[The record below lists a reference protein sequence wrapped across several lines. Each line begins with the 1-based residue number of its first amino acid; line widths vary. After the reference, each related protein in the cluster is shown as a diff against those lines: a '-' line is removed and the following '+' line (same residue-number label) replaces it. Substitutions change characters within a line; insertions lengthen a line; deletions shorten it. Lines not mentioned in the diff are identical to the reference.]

1 MEVFMIRLIT
11 CIKRKTDITP
21 RKFRGYWD
29 DPQFEILLDN
39 LVSLLEPFRISR
51 KLTLQVSANIRI
63 MQARKS
69 KEPYDAV
76 IEWWFESASQLAPL
90 LSRPEAHAALKEMM
104 KYQSQF
110 VDIAKSPS
118 FFTEA

>member
-11 CIKRKTDITP
+11 CITRKTDITP

-29 DPQFEILLDN
+29 NPQFEILLDN

-51 KLTLQVSANIRI
+51 KLTLQVGANIRI
-63 MQARKS
+63 MQARKT

-76 IEWWFESASQLAPL
+76 IEWWFESASQLGPL
-90 LSRPEAHAALKEMM
+90 LARPEAHAALKEMM
-104 KYQSQF
+104 KYQGQF
-110 VDIAKSPS
+110 IDLSKSPS

>member
-1 MEVFMIRLIT
+1 MIRLVT
-11 CIKRKTDITP
+11 CIKRKKEITP
-21 RKFRGYWD
+21 KKFRDYWN
-29 DPQFEILLDN
+29 DPHFEILLDN

-63 MQARKS
+63 MQARKT
-69 KEPYDAV
+69 EPYDAV

-90 LSRPEAHAALKEMM
+90 LARPEAHAALKAMM

-110 VDIAKSPS
+110 VDIAQSPS

>member
-1 MEVFMIRLIT
+1 MIRLLT
-11 CIKRKTDITP
+11 CIKRKKDITP
-21 RKFRGYWD
+21 REFRNYWD
-29 DPQFEILLDN
+29 DPQFGILLDN

-51 KLTLQVSANIRI
+51 KLTLQVSANIKI
-63 MQARKS
+63 MQARNS
-69 KEPYDAV
+69 KELYDAV
-76 IEWWFESASQLAPL
+76 IEWWFESASQLTPL
-90 LSRPEAHAALKEMM
+90 LARPEAHAALKEMM

>member
-1 MEVFMIRLIT
+1 MIRLIT
-11 CIKRKTDITP
+11 CIKRKADLSP
-21 RKFRGYWD
+21 KEFRDYWD
-29 DPQFEILLDN
+29 DPQFKLLFDR
-39 LVSLLEPFRISR
+39 VASLLEPLKLSR

-63 MQARKS
+63 MQSRKT

-76 IEWWFESASQLAPL
+76 IEWWFNSASQLAPL
-90 LSRPEAHAALKEMM
+90 IAKPEAHAALKEMM

-110 VDIAKSPS
+110 VDFGISPS

>member
-1 MEVFMIRLIT
+1 MIRLIT
-11 CIKRKTDITP
+11 CIKRKKEISP
-21 RKFRGYWD
+21 KKFRDYWN

-39 LVSLLEPFRISR
+39 LVSFLEPFRVTR
-51 KLTLQVSANIRI
+51 KLTLQVSANMRI

-76 IEWWFESASQLAPL
+76 IEWWFESASQMAPL
-90 LSRPEAHAALKEMM
+90 LAKPEAHVALKEMF

-110 VDIAKSPS
+110 VDIAQSPS

>member
-1 MEVFMIRLIT
+1 MIRLIT

-21 RKFRGYWD
+21 RKFRDYWN

-63 MQARKS
+63 MQARKT

-90 LSRPEAHAALKEMM
+90 LASPEAHAALKEMM

>member
-1 MEVFMIRLIT
+1 MIRLIT
-11 CIKRKTDITP
+11 CVKRKTDITP
-21 RKFRGYWD
+21 RKFRDYWN

-39 LVSLLEPFRISR
+39 LASLLEPFRISR
-51 KLTLQVSANIRI
+51 KLTLQVGANIRI

-90 LSRPEAHAALKEMM
+90 LAKPEAHAALKEMM

-110 VDIAKSPS
+110 IDLSQSPS